1 MNRHP
6 VKRMACTLAAA
17 AVYCLAGT
25 AAAADADVQFDLA
38 QRYEAGR
45 DVPTDLGKAY
55 ALYCGLARQGH
66 PKASFRVGWF
76 LWTGLGVRRD
86 PVRGFDWFAA
96 AAQGGEADARRMLK
110 LLPPGK
116 PHPQPAC
123 RSEGR
128 HRSVAPVF
136 IPDTARFR
144 ELAARGAVADAVRDL
159 APRFSLDPRLVLAVI
174 AVESNFEPRAES
186 PMKAR
191 GLMQLMPETARRFD
205 VADPFD
211 PVGNLMG
218 GMKYLRWLL
227 AYFQGDVRLALA
239 AYNAG
244 EGAVERHGGIP
255 PYAET
260 QAYVRRVG
268 MLYPSDRH
276 PFDAAVAEA
285 SRLVRTASRD

>member
-1 MNRHP
+1 MNRLA
-6 VKRMACTLAAA
+6 VRRMACVLAAA
-17 AVYCLAGT
+17 AVCCLAGT
-25 AAAADADVQFDLA
+25 AAAADADAQFDLA
-38 QRYEAGR
+38 QRYETGR
-45 DVPTDLGKAY
+45 DMPTDLGRAY

-116 PHPQPAC
+116 PHPQPVC
-123 RSEGR
+123 RSGSR
-128 HRSVAPVF
+128 RRSAPPVF

-186 PMKAR
+186 PKKAR

-244 EGAVERHGGIP
+244 EGAVERYGGIP

-276 PFDAAVAEA
+276 PFDAAVTEA